1 MNKKTG
7 QDASVTQT
15 GKGFAVA
22 ASPLNEVKLDLA
34 LLLVVGIL
42 LLIIEDKLIEQLAG
56 QILLLSVYGLL
67 AATWIIFRVKRVLA
81 KHHQEQN

>member
-1 MNKKTG
+1 MKKKTG

-34 LLLVVGIL
+34 LLLVVGII

-56 QILLLSVYGLL
+56 QILLLFVYGLL

-81 KHHQEQN
+81 KHQQEQD

>member
-7 QDASVTQT
+7 QVASVTQK

-34 LLLVVGIL
+34 LLLVVGII
-42 LLIIEDKLIEQLAG
+42 LLIIEDKLIDQLAG
-56 QILLLSVYGLL
+56 QILLLFVYGLL
-67 AATWIIFRVKRVLA
+67 AATWIIIRVKRILT
-81 KHHQEQN
+81 KHQQEQN

>member
-1 MNKKTG
+1 MKKKTG

-34 LLLVVGIL
+34 LLLVVGII

-67 AATWIIFRVKRVLA
+67 AATWIIFRVKRVLV
-81 KHHQEQN
+81 KHEKPD